1 MKKRRIGQS
10 PLPRSASEGKKKI
23 NSRSEHHSRKELFSE
38 PWTNLG
44 ESPEHLL
51 GFFLKKI
58 SSALLYTPPTHIHTS
73 TAPHTSIQR
82 GSTREFCTSWE
93 TRNRRWERVVRVWAA
108 MCSPRASSIPVML
121 MHPMTRGDPN
131 IVECFFHANSAR
143 AKGLAAA
150 IPQRWGCRLRHPCQ
164 LNIPSIQTSQT
175 IVSKTRTRWAR
186 KFNAYRYSLRRSRK
200 GGRPW
205 HVQRHAIQ
213 ENSTPSNT
221 S

>member
-1 MKKRRIGQS
+1 M
-10 PLPRSASEGKKKI
+10 
-23 NSRSEHHSRKELFSE
+23 LFH
-38 PWTNLG
+38 T
-44 ESPEHLL
+44 
-51 GFFLKKI
+51 
-58 SSALLYTPPTHIHTS
+58 YCHTS

>member
-1 MKKRRIGQS
+1 MKKKRIGQS
-10 PLPRSASEGKKKI
+10 PDFGVPRGSKKKI
-23 NSRSEHHSRKELFSE
+23 KSEVRASFAKRVIFGALDKPRRISGTPSRIFCQ
-38 PWTNLG
+38 TQ
-44 ESPEHLL
+44 
-51 GFFLKKI
+51 KI
-58 SSALLYTPPTHIHTS
+58 SSRRRTVS